1 MTSAAGP
8 GVGEQK
14 SMTLVCEIAFAP
26 PIPSAPAG
34 PAAEFIRHL
43 AGLPELLSL
52 DLYTPAGD
60 KTADPYVQDGA
71 APAHF
76 AMLAF
81 ASLEALDRAARQ
93 ARFSAGLAGMSGSL
107 LTCTAMRRSDHAVGG
122 ADAPA
127 PLDAPFS
134 YVVRYHRPAQ
144 DETEF
149 VRHYVETHPPLLA
162 RLPGIRNVMCYL
174 PLPWRHD
181 GGASAADYMLG
192 NEVVFDDIA
201 AFNAAMASPVRHELR
216 THFRQ
221 FPPFSGRNTHFAMHR
236 RRAPVANLR

>member
-1 MTSAAGP
+1 MTI
-8 GVGEQK
+8 
-14 SMTLVCEIAFAP
+14 VCEIALLHQSLRP
-26 PIPSAPAG
+26 RRTRGRP
-34 PAAEFIRHL
+34 IRHL

-60 KTADPYVQDGA
+60 KTADPYVDGA

-81 ASLEALDRAARQ
+81 VSLKRTIHR
-93 ARFSAGLAGMSGSL
+93 SAGANGAGVGAMSGTL

-127 PLDAPFS
+127 PLGAPFS
-134 YVVRYHRPAQ
+134 YVVRYHRPAE
-144 DETEF
+144 DETKF

-192 NEVVFDDIA
+192 NEVVFDQSSPS
-201 AFNAAMASPVRHELR
+201 AAMASPVRHDCAR
-216 THFRQ
+216 IRQ
-221 FPPFSGRNTHFAMHR
+221 FPPSPAGIRISPCIGGER
-236 RRAPVANLR
+236 RLRTAIGHLVSTRSIAHGILDRW